1 MISALVAI
9 VVGLLGIAVIFVA
22 VTALFVGIS
31 RSTVEQQKAFVL
43 IAFTIVVAYFF
54 GKTILLVLRTEGI
67 L

>member
-9 VVGLLGIAVIFVA
+9 VVGLLGIAIVFVA

-31 RSTVEQQKAFVL
+31 RSTVEQQKGFVL
-43 IAFTIVVAYFF
+43 IVFTIVVAYFF
-54 GKTILLVLRTEGI
+54 GKTILLVLHTEGI